1 MPSVPVRREYR
12 WCYDG
17 ASGEGD
23 YLGPVTTLVERLGY
37 GPDDRLLIINCDGL
51 GLCHSSN
58 EGVFLALR
66 SGIATSASLMVPC
79 PWAGGAAARYE
90 PGDDVGVHLT
100 LTSEFEHYRWGPI
113 THAPSLLGGA
123 GGFPRTVADVWDH
136 ADVAE
141 VHRELRA
148 QVERAIEWGI
158 DVTHLDSHMQT
169 LPLRPEFFDVFLD
182 LAVEFD
188 LPIRLPAAQFQEDA
202 GFPFRERAGEEGIVS
217 PDQILSHSGIGGP
230 QALLAAL
237 AELPAGVTEIYL
249 NPAVDSPES
258 RALTPNARGF
268 AEDLALLTDPTLIG
282 SSLES
287 HDVKLIGWDALRQLQ
302 RSDG

>member
-1 MPSVPVRREYR
+1 MSNL
-12 WCYDG
+12 
-17 ASGEGD
+17 A
-23 YLGPVTTLVERLGY
+23 ERLGY
-37 GPDDRLLIINCDGL
+37 GPDDKLLIINCDGL
-51 GLCHSSN
+51 GLSHSSN
-58 EGVFLALR
+58 EGVYQALR
-66 SGIATSASLMVPC
+66 DGIATSASLMVPC
-79 PWAGGAAARYE
+79 PWAGGASSRYE
-90 PGDDVGVHLT
+90 RGDDIGVHLT

-136 ADVAE
+136 ADIAE

-182 LAVEFD
+182 LAVEFE
-188 LPIRLPAAQFQEDA
+188 LPIRLPSAELQEDA
-202 GFPFRERAGEEGIVS
+202 GFPFRERSAEEGIIS
-217 PDQILSHSGIGGP
+217 PDQIVGHSGIGGT
-230 QALLAAL
+230 QALFTVL

-249 NPAVDSPES
+249 SPAVDSPES

-268 AEDLALLTDPTLIG
+268 AEDLALLTNENLTASTFERFG
-282 SSLES
+282 
-287 HDVKLIGWDALRQLQ
+287 VKLIGWDALRRAQ
-302 RSDG
+302 RSASVPAES

>member
-1 MPSVPVRREYR
+1 MDDVS
-12 WCYDG
+12 
-17 ASGEGD
+17 
-23 YLGPVTTLVERLGY
+23 TLAEQLGY
-37 GPDDRLLIINCDGL
+37 SSGDRLLIINCDGL

-58 EGVFLALR
+58 EGVFQSLR
-66 SGIATSASLMVPC
+66 AGIATSASLMVPC
-79 PWAGGAAARYE
+79 PWARGAAARYQ
-90 PGDDVGVHLT
+90 PGDDIGVHLT

-136 ADVAE
+136 ADVGE

-148 QVERAIEWGI
+148 QVERAIQWGI

-202 GFPFRERAGEEGIVS
+202 GFPFRERAAEEGIVS
-217 PDQILSHSGIGGP
+217 PDQIMSHSGIGGA
-230 QALLAAL
+230 QALMSILS
-237 AELPAGVTEIYL
+237 ELPAGVTEIYL

-258 RALTPNARGF
+258 RALTPNALGL
-268 AEDLALLTDPTLIG
+268 AEDLALLTDSEMVR
-282 SSLES
+282 SSLERLGI
-287 HDVKLIGWDALRQLQ
+287 KLIGWDALRQAQ
-302 RSDG
+302 RSVAIDRL